1 MITNLKDN
9 TMKNQDAVLLNN
21 RLDVPLFNELNVN
34 SLELNKFTKK
44 QIKKMMIDDLIA
56 GDNTATDRLNRFINE
71 ILNNK

>member
-1 MITNLKDN
+1 
-9 TMKNQDAVLLNN
+9 MKNQDAVLLNN

-71 ILNNK
+71 ILNNKQGELQ